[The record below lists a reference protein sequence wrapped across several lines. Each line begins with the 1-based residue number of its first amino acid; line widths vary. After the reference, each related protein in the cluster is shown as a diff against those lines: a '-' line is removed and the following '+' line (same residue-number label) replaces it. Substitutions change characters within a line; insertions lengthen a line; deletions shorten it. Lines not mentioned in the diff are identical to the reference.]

1 MPDRTGERPPPAAPA
16 RRRSHLMVPGQ
27 PHRPVPTPASTRRV
41 QRWVVSILLFSTV
54 FHLAVGL
61 VVAAVSIDA
70 SVPTSRIGL
79 LAIAGVMGVLAAVAA
94 SAIHQRRPQV
104 PWLLL
109 GLAPALVGVYLCF
122 LR

>member
-1 MPDRTGERPPPAAPA
+1 MPDRTDERPPPPSPA
-16 RRRSHLMVPGQ
+16 QRRSHLMVPGQ
-27 PHRPVPTPASTRRV
+27 PHRPVPTPTSTRRV
-41 QRWVVSILLFSTV
+41 QRWVVSVLLFSTV

-70 SVPTSRIGL
+70 SVPASRIGL

-109 GLAPALVGVYLCF
+109 GLAPAVVGVYLCF

>member
-16 RRRSHLMVPGQ
+16 RRRAHLMVPGQ

-61 VVAAVSIDA
+61 VVAAVSIDP

-79 LAIAGVMGVLAAVAA
+79 LVIAGVMGLLAAVAA
-94 SAIHQRRPQV
+94 CAIHQRRPQV

>member
-1 MPDRTGERPPPAAPA
+1 MPDRTGEHPPPATPV
-16 RRRSHLMVPGQ
+16 RRRAHLMVPGQ
-27 PHRPVPTPASTRRV
+27 PHRPLPTPASTRRV

-70 SVPTSRIGL
+70 SVPASRIGL
-79 LAIAGVMGVLAAVAA
+79 LVIAGVMGVLAAVAA